1 VQEMLNR
8 KLPILLVGLFLFCL
22 PSVAEAEL
30 SKEQAYSLF
39 DQANQFFRQ
48 ANSMASDPDQAQRL
62 YEKTIL
68 NYEKIIND
76 GPIRNAMLYYNLGNA
91 YFLKGNLGKAILNYR
106 RAEKLGS
113 DREIQKNLDF
123 ARDKR
128 IDVLQP
134 KTKKRVLRTLFFW
147 HYDFSLKTRFL
158 LACLFFAVSCISLT
172 LMIWSGRRAPTTA
185 GGVVSGILM
194 VCFLVSVVLETHYQ
208 TTMVCGVITAKEV
221 VAHQADWQNSPPSFK
236 EPLHEGTEFDLIER
250 RPGWLHIELSDGS
263 DGWIPD
269 SAAALI

>member
-1 VQEMLNR
+1 MQEMLNR

-134 KTKKRVLRTLFFW
+134 KTKKRVLQTLFFW